1 MWHGDYGF
9 LLKNLILKDFR
20 IRYRNMSLGVFW
32 SLLNPLVML
41 AIYTFVLT
49 KIFSSNIPHYGLFI
63 LCGLVPFNFFC
74 LAWASGTT
82 SMVDN
87 AALVKRVR
95 VPREIVPVT
104 SVLANCL
111 HLVIQIAILLA
122 ITLILGIPTNIYWLW
137 LPVLW
142 VLEIVFVTGLALLF
156 SGLNVYIRDT
166 RYVVDSAVSVLFWLV
181 PVIYD
186 FSMIPQRYKNLYQL
200 NPISALVL
208 AMREILLHNRPPS
221 DVLLIK
227 LTLGAFVTL
236 GIGALV
242 FNRLKDGFFD
252 YL

>member
-41 AIYTFVLT
+41 AVYGFVLT
-49 KIFSSNIPHYGLFI
+49 KIFNSAIPHYAVFI
-63 LCGLVPFNFFC
+63 LCGMVPFNFFAM
-74 LAWASGTT
+74 AWGSGTT

-87 AALVKRVR
+87 AHLVKRVQ
-95 VPREIVPVT
+95 VPREIVPIT

-111 HLVIQIAILLA
+111 HLVIQIAILLI
-122 ITLILGIPTNIYWLW
+122 ITLALGIPANIFWLW

-142 VLEIVFVTGLALLF
+142 ALEIVFVCGLALLF
-156 SGLNVYIRDT
+156 AGVNVYVRDT
-166 RYVVDSAVSVLFWLV
+166 RYVVESAITVLFWLV
-181 PVIYD
+181 PIIYD
-186 FSMIPQRYKNLYQL
+186 FSMIPQRFKGIYQL

-208 AMREILLHNRPPS
+208 AMRE
-221 DVLLIK
+221 VLLKAQAPSQVLLTK
-227 LTLGAFVTL
+227 LTLGSFITL
-236 GIGALV
+236 GVGFLV
-242 FNRLKDGFFD
+242 FGRLKNRFYD

>member
-1 MWHGDYGF
+1 MWQGDYWF

-41 AIYTFVLT
+41 AIYTFVFT
-49 KIFSSNIPHYGLFI
+49 KIFSNGAPHYGVFI

-74 LAWASGTT
+74 LAWGTGTT

-87 AALVKRVR
+87 ANLVKRVR
-95 VPREIVPVT
+95 VPREIVPIT
-104 SVLANCL
+104 SVLSNCL
-111 HLVIQIAILLA
+111 HLVIQIGILLVIA
-122 ITLILGIPTNIYWLW
+122 LAVGIQTSVYWLW

-142 VLEIVFVTGLALLF
+142 LLEIVFVTGLALLF

-166 RYVVDSAVSVLFWLV
+166 RYVVDSAVAVLFWLV
-181 PVIYD
+181 PVVYD
-186 FSMIPQRYKNLYQL
+186 FSMIPQRYRSIYQL

-208 AMREILLHNRPPS
+208 AMREVLLHNRPPS
-221 DVLLIK
+221 DVLLTK
-227 LTLGAFVTL
+227 LALGSFVTL
-236 GIGALV
+236 AVGALV
-242 FNRLKDGFFD
+242 FNRLKDRFFD

>member
-41 AIYTFVLT
+41 AIYTFVFT
-49 KIFSSNIPHYGLFI
+49 KIFTSNSQHYGVFI
-63 LCGLVPFNFFC
+63 LCGMVPFNFFVM
-74 LAWASGTT
+74 AWSSGTT

-87 AALVKRVR
+87 GNLVKRVR

-104 SVLANCL
+104 TVLANCL
-111 HLVIQIAILLA
+111 HLVIQIGILLA
-122 ITLILGIPTNIYWLW
+122 ITLLVGLQANIYWLW

-142 VLEIVFVTGLALLF
+142 LLEIVFVTGLALLF

-166 RYVVDSAVSVLFWLV
+166 RYVVDSSVAVLFWLV
-181 PVIYD
+181 PVVYD
-186 FSMIPQRYKNLYQL
+186 FSMIPQQYKSIYQL

-208 AMREILLHNRPPS
+208 AMREILLHARPPS
-221 DVLLIK
+221 DVLLTK
-227 LTLGAFVTL
+227 LALGAFVTL
-236 GIGALV
+236 AVGALV
-242 FNRLKDGFFD
+242 FNRLKDRFFD